1 MSQQWGASSTLAAG
15 TIYLRQYNE
24 VLPTIVNSGGNT
36 DFCSLQKTV
45 LMKYLIKTIEVMML
59 GGSEVR

>member
-1 MSQQWGASSTLAAG
+1 
-15 TIYLRQYNE
+15 

-59 GGSEVR
+59 GGSEIRWSDFFVKNDKSAR